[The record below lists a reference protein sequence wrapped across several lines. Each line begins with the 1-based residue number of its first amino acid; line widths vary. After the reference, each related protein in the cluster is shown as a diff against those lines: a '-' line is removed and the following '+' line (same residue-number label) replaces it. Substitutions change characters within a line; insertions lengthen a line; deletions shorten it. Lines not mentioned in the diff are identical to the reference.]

1 MRITDS
7 CPCGAT
13 FFAQSVFTDN
23 AYYAYEKWLKRHENC
38 KPSDRSPK
46 PKPPEDARLT

>member
-23 AYYAYEKWLKRHENC
+23 AYYAYNRWLERH
-38 KPSDRSPK
+38 SDCRPGEQPPK
-46 PKPPEDARLT
+46 PTPQDRT